1 MIASRVVYPP
11 NGGPLDESQPARAAS
26 PTGSPM
32 ASSPPTRIR
41 TSGIFTRRLS
51 LTAASVANTV
61 ASSSLFGSSPPSSN
75 PSSIYQQSSFFRSS
89 SIGLN
94 SAAAS
99 SSSINVSS
107 SANNISSTAQSSGSG
122 QAATG
127 STTSTSSGGR
137 QRTRST
143 SHPPPPKYKSYR
155 TPQLRISLQDVIGNL
170 VLSAPVM
177 APGESIR
184 GQIHLELPKATPVH
198 SIEVCL
204 TGTVTAL
211 DGTRLGSMKTVTI
224 LDECKTVAT
233 ASITNTRTNTT
244 RRHTTPSPSAT
255 ASAATGANA
264 ATANGQGLTT
274 TSTTITSSSVVAGQR
289 GRRGSIVAVNSP
301 ATTDRAS
308 RSPTFPPS
316 AGSIAA
322 AVSTAAAI
330 TIAAQGNSR
339 RYSTELMSRTLS
351 MPSTYYAQGS
361 GYQTNNGSTLS
372 LNNTNRPVSPTPADL
387 RGRRTSFSANVDAPL
402 VGGAAFSSLL
412 GTGRGNMS
420 MVNISTLSQFPL
432 GDAPDPSEPEA
443 PSYDPPNYEGIFT
456 STSARSSTEEAGSAS
471 SVTSTEVVSAPVT
484 MPVTSSPTTEEPPR
498 AEESN
503 STSVS
508 APLTTTDENAA
519 ATPVSAS
526 IPTPSPSHSAD
537 DVRTNSS
544 RSSRDGRNDTTPTA
558 ATTTTI
564 TPAAPAAEPVEPKAV
579 LMQPGNYV
587 IPFSIRIPA
596 NSTMSLPGS
605 FTDPIGNISYQLKA
619 VMKQILPSPDPYNP
633 RALVVEP
640 TFTSSTQ
647 IIKLIPMNDPAY
659 MPLYNMPFET
669 ESVRAN
675 VGAWVWS
682 TGFLEA
688 HAWVPK
694 QGYRPGRM
702 VPLVIHIVNHSD
714 ARQVVVETT
723 LCKCLHYGSGLSS
736 ARAALGIAG
745 QNYLMDTG
753 MQAGDGGVVEEGSVS
768 PTVSAFAEGHV
779 PIPEDATS
787 PMTTE
792 TGRERRRRSSRRSST
807 TRNSRQ
813 QPPPPATVM
822 PSPPASPY
830 GSTFPS
836 TPTSEQGG
844 ESPEGSVHGVT
855 AGASAS
861 AAAAARM
868 ASPNSMASI
877 SSQWG
882 SIHSSSSDGNSNG
895 SGSGSGG
902 ANGSSGAGGQVA
914 AAIQAFNNMS
924 NTTINSN
931 GGIQYNPD
939 TLRSSM
945 TSPTPST
952 KNTVKELSVGALPI
966 IQHQREKLT
975 KSRTLIHC
983 SHAVDREIQKTI
995 PVLIPPTAGYSI
1007 LNAPLLEVSYEIV
1020 IKIRAEKTPNTVVPV
1035 PRRRQN
1041 GVRLSVPV
1049 VVVVPEDGDL
1059 EDEDEELL
1067 LATHGISAV
1076 LGSGGAGN
1084 NNMSS
1089 LGLAMG
1095 TTFSGV
1101 GLEDDFEFGDQGE
1114 CPPYEVTA
1122 SSGHRNRR
1130 GFF

>member
-1 MIASRVVYPP
+1 
-11 NGGPLDESQPARAAS
+11 
-26 PTGSPM
+26 
-32 ASSPPTRIR
+32 
-41 TSGIFTRRLS
+41 
-51 LTAASVANTV
+51 
-61 ASSSLFGSSPPSSN
+61 
-75 PSSIYQQSSFFRSS
+75 
-89 SIGLN
+89 
-94 SAAAS
+94 
-99 SSSINVSS
+99 
-107 SANNISSTAQSSGSG
+107 
-122 QAATG
+122 
-127 STTSTSSGGR
+127 
-137 QRTRST
+137 
-143 SHPPPPKYKSYR
+143 
-155 TPQLRISLQDVIGNL
+155 
-170 VLSAPVM
+170 
-177 APGESIR
+177 
-184 GQIHLELPKATPVH
+184 
-198 SIEVCL
+198 
-204 TGTVTAL
+204 
-211 DGTRLGSMKTVTI
+211 
-224 LDECKTVAT
+224 
-233 ASITNTRTNTT
+233 
-244 RRHTTPSPSAT
+244 
-255 ASAATGANA
+255 
-264 ATANGQGLTT
+264 
-274 TSTTITSSSVVAGQR
+274 
-289 GRRGSIVAVNSP
+289 
-301 ATTDRAS
+301 
-308 RSPTFPPS
+308 
-316 AGSIAA
+316 
-322 AVSTAAAI
+322 
-330 TIAAQGNSR
+330 
-339 RYSTELMSRTLS
+339 
-351 MPSTYYAQGS
+351 
-361 GYQTNNGSTLS
+361 
-372 LNNTNRPVSPTPADL
+372 
-387 RGRRTSFSANVDAPL
+387 
-402 VGGAAFSSLL
+402 
-412 GTGRGNMS
+412 
-420 MVNISTLSQFPL
+420 
-432 GDAPDPSEPEA
+432 
-443 PSYDPPNYEGIFT
+443 
-456 STSARSSTEEAGSAS
+456 
-471 SVTSTEVVSAPVT
+471 
-484 MPVTSSPTTEEPPR
+484 
-498 AEESN
+498 
-503 STSVS
+503 
-508 APLTTTDENAA
+508 
-519 ATPVSAS
+519 
-526 IPTPSPSHSAD
+526 
-537 DVRTNSS
+537 
-544 RSSRDGRNDTTPTA
+544 
-558 ATTTTI
+558 
-564 TPAAPAAEPVEPKAV
+564 
-579 LMQPGNYV
+579 MQPGNYV

-669 ESVRAN
+669 ESIRAN

-768 PTVSAFAEGHV
+768 PTVSAFAEGHG

-813 QPPPPATVM
+813 QPPPPTTVM

-914 AAIQAFNNMS
+914 AAIQAFNIMS
-924 NTTINSN
+924 NTTINSS

-945 TSPTPST
+945 TSPTPSA